1 MSSKIK
7 WKGEISDKFPIQ
19 QGVREGGVL
28 STHIFKVYINN
39 VLNELMKSRVEM
51 KIGNIYTG
59 TPTCADDIALLSD
72 YIEELQ
78 IMLNTV
84 LRNAKQDRVTI
95 HPTKTNAVIINKG
108 KTVRKN
114 LQWNLGTTCITPTNQ
129 TKHLDQVEIGKPH
142 QIWQSIGSSVTEVKR
157 SINHYRIATGTYL
170 LQTNIAK
177 FSNNKETATCPL
189 CGLEE
194 EDMIHMLTSCMLL
207 HDVRKTYLLRLKN
220 IIIGYIGLRQ

>member
-19 QGVREGGVL
+19 QGVRQGGVL
-28 STHIFKVYINN
+28 STHLYKVYINN
-39 VLNELMKSRVEM
+39 VLNELMKSRVGM

-72 YIEELQ
+72 DIEELQ

-129 TKHLDQVEIGKPH
+129 TKHLGIIRAEI
-142 QIWQSIGSSVTEVKR
+142 
-157 SINHYRIATGTYL
+157 
-170 LQTNIAK
+170 
-177 FSNNKETATCPL
+177 KEN
-189 CGLEE
+189 
-194 EDMIHMLTSCMLL
+194 
-207 HDVRKTYLLRLKN
+207 N
-220 IIIGYIGLRQ
+220 IIVEDRLAGHSTL